1 MNYKHYKNGQN
12 VCYKRTFL
20 LILNIFFSITFME
33 IFSEISEIYF
43 QRCLLEDHF
52 LYKNTKVYL
61 LQYSDADFLCFISCL
76 PEVPCKK
83 VFLKISEN
91 SQTFQK
97 VYKWSICLKW
107 VKKALFELCLGSYQ
121 TSMRKVFYKK

>member
-1 MNYKHYKNGQN
+1 
-12 VCYKRTFL
+12 
-20 LILNIFFSITFME
+20 ME

-52 LYKNTKVYL
+52 L
-61 LQYSDADFLCFISCL
+61 CL
-76 PEVPCKK
+76 PEVLCKK

-97 VYKWSICLKW
+97 VYKWSIGLKW
-107 VKKALFELCLGSYQ
+107 VKKALFELCLGPYQ
-121 TSMRKVFYKK
+121 TSLIKVFYKK

>member
-1 MNYKHYKNGQN
+1 
-12 VCYKRTFL
+12 
-20 LILNIFFSITFME
+20 ME

-52 LYKNTKVYL
+52 L
-61 LQYSDADFLCFISCL
+61 CL
-76 PEVPCKK
+76 PEVLCKK

-97 VYKWSICLKW
+97 VYKWSIGLK
-107 VKKALFELCLGSYQ
+107 
-121 TSMRKVFYKK
+121 